1 MQKVAGG
8 VVVDDETL
16 AVDLIGKV
24 GPNGTYL
31 SEKHTRR
38 HMKEIWR
45 PTVWD
50 RTPYDVWL
58 AGGKKGAL
66 DTATAIAD
74 DILANYR
81 SAAAA
86 RRRRRRA
93 REHRGARRRG
103 AGRRGARH
111 AVSGA
116 RLVVWDDEACWQVHE
131 ATLALLEEAGVEV
144 PFEPAREL
152 LAAAGARVSGT
163 RVRIPAA
170 LVDGALGSA
179 PRRFVLKSRA
189 GGGDAAATPAHA
201 AATDAEST
209 SAAAGIE
216 LADGHSFFGT
226 GPDCDYVRD
235 PDSGERRPATT
246 ADVQGMA
253 ALCERLPGIDFVMSM
268 ARPADAPAETD
279 DLTRF
284 AAMLAGTRKPLL
296 ATVRDADSL
305 PLMAELAAI
314 CGEAQSFACYAL
326 SAPPLAHSAEALR
339 QMTVCARAGIPFVY
353 APAPVAGVSAP
364 ASVAGTVLV
373 GNAEVLSALVVHQLA
388 AGGAPFVLGVG
399 CGTTDRHTAL
409 ETFGAPELYL
419 GNAAACDLCH
429 FYGLP
434 SFAYAGRVRR
444 QAARRAVGRRGGH
457 LGGARGALARHSA
470 ARRRLPRSGPAEL
483 ASRRSCSATSSWATR
498 APSARG
504 RRDRPR
510 LARRQGDRR
519 GGLRRQP
526 RRVAAHTREPAASSG
541 RRRSLTATATSTGRP
556 PERLR

>member
-1 MQKVAGG
+1 M
-8 VVVDDETL
+8 
-16 AVDLIGKV
+16 
-24 GPNGTYL
+24 
-31 SEKHTRR
+31 
-38 HMKEIWR
+38 
-45 PTVWD
+45 
-50 RTPYDVWL
+50 
-58 AGGKKGAL
+58 
-66 DTATAIAD
+66 
-74 DILANYR
+74 
-81 SAAAA
+81 
-86 RRRRRRA
+86 
-93 REHRGARRRG
+93 
-103 AGRRGARH
+103 
-111 AVSGA
+111 SGA

-144 PFEPAREL
+144 PWEPARDL
-152 LAAAGARVSGT
+152 LGGAGARVSGT

-179 PRRFVLKSRA
+179 PRRFTLKSRA
-189 GGGDAAATPAHA
+189 AGDGAAAASTGRAPGAS
-201 AATDAEST
+201 DAESG
-209 SAAAGIE
+209 AVPGGIE

-235 PDSGERRPATT
+235 PDSGQRRPATT

-268 ARPADAPAETD
+268 GRPADAPAETD

-314 CGEAQSFACYAL
+314 GGEAQSFACYAL

-339 QMTVCARAGIPFVY
+339 QMIVCARADIPFVY

-434 SFAYAGRVRR
+434 SFAYAAVSDAKLLDEQWAAEAAISAVLGALSRATLLHDVGYLEAGLQSSFETIVLGHELVSYARALMHEVGTDRASLAVREIC
-444 QAARRAVGRRGGH
+444 AVGPGGSF
-457 LGGARGALARHSA
+457 AD
-470 ARRRLPRSGPAEL
+470 LP
-483 ASRRSCSATSSWATR
+483 
-498 APSARG
+498 
-504 RRDRPR
+504 
-510 LARRQGDRR
+510 
-519 GGLRRQP
+519 
-526 RRVAAHTREPAASSG
+526 HTREHGHEFWSPALFERNGFEHWQAAGATTLKERVRARSEALRHEPPAFTLSDAERRATDEIVNKAKG
-541 RRRSLTATATSTGRP
+541 RTRV
-556 PERLR
+556 